1 MSAAKKGKTPV
12 LTESLRLALSDTGA
26 RKRILEVNQRD
37 KRSLSD
43 IDQHFRELDR
53 LIEYLVKHRDDPVPL
68 DVSEPPTRKQEL
80 TDLDLALAPSMPSSP
95 APTHDE
101 RPAVTP
107 EVAPEKAAPTVAESP
122 TAGQSPELPA
132 PKAAPAAKA
141 KPEPPRTWQRPP
153 GSRPIG
159 RVDALLQDV
168 MWLLEIKDG
177 EGMLISLERLLVA
190 SQVEGELE
198 TFVEENETKLL
209 NVYESYLGPFSKTV
223 KGTQVEDESTMP
235 PAFFDSPKVACI
247 SELVREGLTID
258 SLLKVSPYSAL
269 ETCCVV
275 SQLRRCGLASVDG

>member
-1 MSAAKKGKTPV
+1 MSAAKKGKTPM
-12 LTESLRLALSDTGA
+12 LPESLRLALSDTGA

-43 IDQHFRELDR
+43 IDQRFRDLDR
-53 LIEYLVKHRDDPVPL
+53 LIEFLVKHRDDPVPL
-68 DVSEPPTRKQEL
+68 DVSEPARRKHEP
-80 TDLDLALAPSMPSSP
+80 TDLDLALTPKIFSPPLETDDDRPEMAPVDDSP
-95 APTHDE
+95 QAASAAREPAKEAP
-101 RPAVTP
+101 V
-107 EVAPEKAAPTVAESP
+107 
-122 TAGQSPELPA
+122 
-132 PKAAPAAKA
+132 AKA
-141 KPEPPRTWQRPP
+141 EPKPPRTWKRPP
-153 GSRPIG
+153 GSKPVG

-190 SQVEGELE
+190 SHVEGELE

-223 KGTQVEDESTMP
+223 KGVRSEDESPMP
-235 PAFFDSPKVACI
+235 PAFHNSPKVACI
-247 SELVREGLTID
+247 SELVREGLTMD

-275 SQLRRCGLASVDG
+275 SQLRRCGLASLDG